1 MKGDYSDGLKQLVGR
16 CKHSLILWPSPSHF
30 IHPPPLGLHLPSLP
44 LSFLPS
50 SLPPSSLPSFIIFLP
65 PLTCAQIED
74 MLQKDPK
81 SRPSASEI
89 CNTRLPQLKKNFH
102 WKDNPAIPS
111 NDDTNTDIMT
121 SAKCVCVTKLYS
133 VKSLM
138 EGSCCG
144 FSFLMILLY
153 TVYFCCSC

>member
-16 CKHSLILWPSPSHF
+16 CKHSYMFLILGPSHSHF
-30 IHPPPLGLHLPSLP
+30 IHPLASTFLLSL
-44 LSFLPS
+44 FLS

-111 NDDTNTDIMT
+111 NDDPNTDIMT

-138 EGSCCG
+138 EGSCCVSG
-144 FSFLMILLY
+144 
-153 TVYFCCSC
+153 

>member
-16 CKHSLILWPSPSHF
+16 CKHSYMFLILGPSHSHF
-30 IHPPPLGLHLPSLP
+30 IHPHLPPLGLHLPSLP
-44 LSFLPS
+44 LSF
-50 SLPPSSLPSFIIFLP
+50 LPSFIIFLP

-111 NDDTNTDIMT
+111 NDDPNTDIMT

-138 EGSCCG
+138 EGSCCVSG
-144 FSFLMILLY
+144 
-153 TVYFCCSC
+153 